1 MQHSRKAGIWPRAPV
16 TVNSADCRAL
26 QFIYTP
32 QCWMMRQ
39 DVMVSLYVSTF
50 SSLRKIHFYSSNS
63 MLKVPDL
70 NIQYVVSRLQ
80 TKSKVLW
87 ELLFWNFTRWKF
99 CTVRVNR
106 AIWFLLV
113 LTGWDDSCPQQD
125 EPVSSPIGA
134 AAMGKEAED
143 KINTGDVHAGEEKI
157 TPVSWLDF

>member
-1 MQHSRKAGIWPRAPV
+1 
-16 TVNSADCRAL
+16 
-26 QFIYTP
+26 
-32 QCWMMRQ
+32 
-39 DVMVSLYVSTF
+39 
-50 SSLRKIHFYSSNS
+50 

-87 ELLFWNFTRWKF
+87 ELHFWNFTRWKF
-99 CTVRVNR
+99 CTGRVNQ

-143 KINTGDVHAGEEKI
+143 KINTGDVHAREEQI